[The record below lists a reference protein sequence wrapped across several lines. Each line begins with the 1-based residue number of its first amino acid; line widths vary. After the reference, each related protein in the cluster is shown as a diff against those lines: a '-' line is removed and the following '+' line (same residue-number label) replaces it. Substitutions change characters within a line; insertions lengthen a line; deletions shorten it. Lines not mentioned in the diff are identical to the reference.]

1 MKPGR
6 ESVAKSNRWACG
18 NHKGCRP
25 FLKWC
30 QRKKAEELEEIKLM
44 EKKVYYLTKK
54 IKHPRHV
61 IKKNKGQGLEIVKR
75 NEGQRP
81 EFMMN

>member
-1 MKPGR
+1 
-6 ESVAKSNRWACG
+6 
-18 NHKGCRP
+18 
-25 FLKWC
+25 
-30 QRKKAEELEEIKLM
+30 M

>member
-1 MKPGR
+1 
-6 ESVAKSNRWACG
+6 
-18 NHKGCRP
+18 
-25 FLKWC
+25 
-30 QRKKAEELEEIKLM
+30 M

-54 IKHPRHV
+54 NKKHTRHG

-75 NEGQRP
+75 NECQRP